1 MQLSSTHVFRIPRV
15 ISWIRKQYHV
25 GMGVFSI
32 LGETVSTSLDLSN
45 WVIVLLGLTAF
56 ATAMLSAIVG
66 MAGGIVLLGT
76 MLLFLD
82 PIIAIPVHGAIQLVS
97 NTTRATVQRKHLAWN
112 LIWRYSLLLVPM
124 AAIAMHIVTEV
135 PQPIL
140 KGMIGIFVLVATW
153 RGKWLLLG
161 TRPETI
167 DVNRR
172 FILLGGVVG
181 FLTIL
186 VGAVGPFIAPFFL
199 NMGFARQK
207 IVGTKAACQA
217 FGHIVKITLFGITGF
232 AFATYVPLFAV
243 MVPMVIAGTWVGS
256 RLLDRVNDKAFV
268 ILFRSVLTAV
278 ASWLILVACIS

>member
-1 MQLSSTHVFRIPRV
+1 MSVL
-15 ISWIRKQYHV
+15 
-25 GMGVFSI
+25 SI
-32 LGETVSTSLDLSN
+32 LGETVSTNVELSY
-45 WVIVLLGLTAF
+45 WVIVVLALTAF

-66 MAGGIVLLGT
+66 MAGGIILLGT
-76 MLLFLD
+76 MLVFLD
-82 PIIAIPVHGAIQLVS
+82 PIVAIPVHGAIQLVS

-124 AAIAMHIVTEV
+124 AVIAMHIVTEV
-135 PQPIL
+135 PQSLL
-140 KGMIGIFVLVATW
+140 KGMIGMFVLVATW

-161 TRPETI
+161 TNPETI

-181 FLTIL
+181 FLTML

-199 NMGFARQK
+199 NMGFARQT

-217 FGHIVKITLFGITGF
+217 CGHIVKITLFGIAGF
-232 AFATYVPLFAV
+232 GFATYAPLFAV

-256 RLLDRVNDKAFV
+256 RLLDKVNDRTFV
-268 ILFRSVLTAV
+268 IIFRSVLTLV
-278 ASWLILVACIS
+278 ASWLIVAACST